1 MILYRAM
8 NAKELAAY
16 NDGQTVRPTAEALR
30 SNNSWLSHT
39 VTFFG
44 TANNALHWAVPPVL
58 PTGHVVIAAFEVV
71 DAAVQEGWGIYPDF
85 DAPFSIAD
93 MLDGLIYGHC
103 TEHALLKVRE
113 YGLPWYSDK
122 QLKMIDGMWIKWSDK
137 YSSRFVNGKAK
148 LDVKNNYDDIIERL
162 VKGNES

>member
-8 NAKELAAY
+8 NGAELAAY
-16 NDGQTVRPTAEALR
+16 KDGQTVRPTAAALH
-30 SNNSWLSHT
+30 SNNSWLRHT

-71 DAAVQEGWGIYPDF
+71 DADVQEGWGIYPDF

-103 TEHALLKVRE
+103 AERALVKVRE

-122 QLKMIDGMWIKWSDK
+122 QLKMIDVLWIKWSDK
-137 YSSRFVNGKAK
+137 YSSRFFNGKAK
-148 LDVKNNYDDIIERL
+148 LEVKNNYDDIIERL
-162 VKGNES
+162 VKKNES

>member
-8 NAKELAAY
+8 NAAELAAY
-16 NDGQTVRPTAEALR
+16 NAGQTIRPTATALH
-30 SNNSWLSHT
+30 SNNSWLSHM

-44 TANNALHWAVPPVL
+44 TANNAMHWATPPVL
-58 PTGHVVIAAFEVV
+58 ATGHDVIVAFEVV
-71 DAAVQEGWGIYPDF
+71 DADVQEGWGIYPDF

-93 MLDGLIYGHC
+93 MLDGLIYGRC
-103 TEHALLKVRE
+103 VERALVKARE

-137 YSSRFVNGKAK
+137 YSIRFVNGKGT
-148 LDVKNNYDDIIERL
+148 LDVKSSYDDIIERL
-162 VKGNES
+162 VKKNES

>member
-8 NAKELAAY
+8 NAAELAAY
-16 NDGQTVRPTAEALR
+16 NDGQTIRPTAEALR

-44 TANNALHWAVPPVL
+44 TANNALHWAMPPVL
-58 PTGHVVIAAFEVV
+58 PTGHAAIIAFEVV
-71 DAAVQEGWGIYPDF
+71 DADVQEGWGIYPDF

-103 TEHALLKVRE
+103 AERAVVKVRE
-113 YGLPWYSDK
+113 SDK
-122 QLKMIDGMWIKWSDK
+122 HLKMIDGMWIKWSDK
-137 YSSRFVNGKAK
+137 YSSQFVNGKGT
-148 LDVKNNYDDIIERL
+148 LDVKNSYDDIIERL
-162 VKGNES
+162 VRK

>member
-8 NAKELAAY
+8 NGAELAAY
-16 NDGQTVRPTAEALR
+16 KDGQTVRPTAAALH
-30 SNNSWLSHT
+30 SNNSWLRHT

-71 DAAVQEGWGIYPDF
+71 DADVQEGWGIYPDF

-103 TEHALLKVRE
+103 AEWALVKVRE

-122 QLKMIDGMWIKWSDK
+122 QLKMIDVLWIKWSDK
-137 YSSRFVNGKAK
+137 YSSRFFNGKAK
-148 LDVKNNYDDIIERL
+148 LEVKNNYDDIIERL
-162 VKGNES
+162 VKKNES